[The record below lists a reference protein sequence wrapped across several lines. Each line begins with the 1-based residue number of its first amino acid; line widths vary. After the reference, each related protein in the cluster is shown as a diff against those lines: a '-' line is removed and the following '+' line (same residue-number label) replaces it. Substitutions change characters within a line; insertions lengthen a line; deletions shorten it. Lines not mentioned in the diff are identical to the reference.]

1 MLPQPYETD
10 NTHKYGEYSF
20 EKFGYMK
27 PPAPSKNGGL
37 FTGEPFKKGAEY
49 ADVKVT
55 PDAFFM
61 NNFTLASANPPP
73 GAMGQATDTVR
84 PGNNKQIIHNYD
96 QYQQIYCH
104 RAPKSSKKEICAS
117 NFFDSSYGV
126 LQQ

>member
-10 NTHKYGEYSF
+10 NIQKYGDYSF

-27 PPAPSKNGGL
+27 PPEPSLNGGL
-37 FTGEPFKKGAEY
+37 YTGEAFEKGSSY

-73 GAMGQATDTVR
+73 GAMGQATNTMR
-84 PGNNKQIIHNYD
+84 PGNNKQILTNYEKHG
-96 QYQQIYCH
+96 QIYCQKTSN
-104 RAPKSSKKEICAS
+104 ADKKNYLCFQFI
-117 NFFDSSYGV
+117 
-126 LQQ
+126 